1 MINLH
6 PHLGPF
12 GWLLSLAKWLYPCD
26 RPRTHKLTP
35 FRPVHVPCFCFDAI
49 DNKESGWK
57 LIAAAQEKK
66 GHDPHENKYPVAS
79 QFLELLLQGTPLRSD
94 KDTQLKQQLLKFN
107 IQGNQGNVLSTLL
120 SKEYLNNMWKTQN
133 NKCSL

>member
-66 GHDPHENKYPVAS
+66 GHDPHGNKYPVAS
-79 QFLELLLQGTPLRSD
+79 TVPRTPPPRNTI
-94 KDTQLKQQLLKFN
+94 KIVGFHR
-107 IQGNQGNVLSTLL
+107 
-120 SKEYLNNMWKTQN
+120 E
-133 NKCSL
+133 